1 MEAGLSIRP
10 SASVPET
17 ALLRSDPLP
26 ARTAVATTLAP
37 GKSVTATV
45 DSNRSSGHDAGHN
58 ALSQR
63 QQQQQQRMSREV
75 FIDPQ
80 SREVIFRVMDVRTGQ
95 VDYQMPDEA
104 LLRMRAYTRA
114 MANGEAP
121 LESEHNTYA
130 EA

>member
-10 SASVPET
+10 SAAVPET

-26 ARTAVATTLAP
+26 VRTAVATTLAP
-37 GKSVTATV
+37 GKSVTAAV
-45 DSNRSSGHDAGHN
+45 DSNRSTGHESRHN
-58 ALSQR
+58 ALAQ

-80 SREVIFRVMDVRTGQ
+80 TREVIFRVMDVRTGRVDHQ
-95 VDYQMPDEA
+95 VPDEA

-114 MANGEAP
+114 MANGESP
-121 LESEHNTYA
+121 LEADHNTNT